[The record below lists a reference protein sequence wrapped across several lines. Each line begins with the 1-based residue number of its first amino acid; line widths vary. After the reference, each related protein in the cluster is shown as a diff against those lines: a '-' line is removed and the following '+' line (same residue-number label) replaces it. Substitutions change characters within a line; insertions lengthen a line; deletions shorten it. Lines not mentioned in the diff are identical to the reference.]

1 MSAQHRGNGAV
12 YLRGKT
18 WWARYHFRGR
28 LFRESSGSTQRA
40 DAVKLLKRRLAE
52 MGAGRTP
59 GPDAERVTFE
69 DLATML
75 VQDYT
80 VNERAS
86 LRRVNSALTHLRE
99 QFGLSHALDITS
111 DRLTAYVA
119 KRREEGAALATIGN
133 ELAAL
138 RRSFSLAIRAGHL
151 THRPVFPVLS
161 IQNARQGF
169 FERAELEKVRKELPA
184 PLRPV
189 VTFAYLTGWRKQE
202 ILNLRWRDVDFNAG
216 TIRLEP
222 GTTKNKRGREFP
234 FAALPEL
241 AALMQ
246 AQRDTTTELERR
258 TAELVPWVFHRQGQ
272 PIKSYDDAWRAAC
285 KRAGVPGRLMHDCRR
300 SAVRALERAGVS
312 RSVSMALTGHLTESI
327 FRRYA
332 IVAEADLRE
341 GVGKLAA
348 QAARPA
354 ESSNVLDFPATGTAG

>member
-1 MSAQHRGNGAV
+1 MSAEHRGNGAV

-18 WWARYHFRGR
+18 WWARYHFRGH
-28 LFRESSGSTQRA
+28 LFRETSGSAQRA
-40 DAVKLLKRRLAE
+40 DAVKLLRRRLAE
-52 MGAGRTP
+52 MGTGRTP

-69 DLATML
+69 DLARML
-75 VQDYT
+75 TDDYVT
-80 VNERAS
+80 NERPS
-86 LRRVNSALTHLRE
+86 LERVRSSLKHLRE
-99 QFGLSHALDITS
+99 HFGLSRALDITS
-111 DRLTAYVA
+111 DRLTAYVG
-119 KRREEGAALATIGN
+119 KRRAEGAALATIGN

-138 RRSFSLAIRAGHL
+138 RRGFSLAIRAGHL

-169 FERAELEKVRKELPA
+169 FERAEFEKVREQLPA

-189 VTFAYLTGWRKQE
+189 VTFAYLTGWRKRE
-202 ILNLRWRDVDFNAG
+202 ILNLRWRDVDFTAG
-216 TIRLEP
+216 MIRLEP

-241 AALMQ
+241 ASLMQ
-246 AQRDTTTELERR
+246 TQRDATTDLECR
-258 TAELVPWVFHRQGQ
+258 TAELVPWVFHRAGKR
-272 PIKSYDDAWRAAC
+272 IRSYDVAWRAAC
-285 KRAGVPGRLMHDCRR
+285 ERAKVPGRLMHDFRR
-300 SAVRALERAGVS
+300 TAVRALERAGVS

-341 GVGKLAA
+341 GVSKLAA

-354 ESSNVLDFPATGTAG
+354 SPSNVLDFPPTGTNG